1 MVNGSV
7 LFSRFLNNA
16 ILFYLNFNYERE
28 SVMMDKL
35 SILVACVLLC
45 GCGQECYT
53 SQLQLAAKYE
63 GCQDLGTTF
72 SPRLNQPVKTFVCS
86 TSSGDKF
93 ADFII
98 RDGKLCRTY
107 QQDN

>member
-1 MVNGSV
+1 MFVDAY
-7 LFSRFLNNA
+7 FKR
-16 ILFYLNFNYERE
+16 I
-28 SVMMDKL
+28 MKL
-35 SILVACVLLC
+35 HLYSLPILVVLS

-86 TSSGDKF
+86 TSSGDRF
-93 ADFII
+93 ADFIV

>member
-1 MVNGSV
+1 MW
-7 LFSRFLNNA
+7 
-16 ILFYLNFNYERE
+16 
-28 SVMMDKL
+28 VMKSSL
-35 SILVACVLLC
+35 SLLLLMLMLS

-63 GCQDLGTTF
+63 GCQDLGTSF

-93 ADFII
+93 ADFIV

-107 QQDN
+107 QQDY

>member
-1 MVNGSV
+1 MKLRLYSLLLLGV
-7 LFSRFLNNA
+7 LS
-16 ILFYLNFNYERE
+16 
-28 SVMMDKL
+28 
-35 SILVACVLLC
+35 

-86 TSSGDKF
+86 TSSGDNF
-93 ADFII
+93 ADFIV

-107 QQDN
+107 QQDY

>member
-1 MVNGSV
+1 M
-7 LFSRFLNNA
+7 
-16 ILFYLNFNYERE
+16 
-28 SVMMDKL
+28 L
-35 SILVACVLLC
+35 SIISKIFRIPPIFLIFFLT

-63 GCQDLGTTF
+63 GCQDLGSNF

-98 RDGKLCRTY
+98 KDGKLCRTY

>member
-1 MVNGSV
+1 MW
-7 LFSRFLNNA
+7 
-16 ILFYLNFNYERE
+16 
-28 SVMMDKL
+28 VMKSNL
-35 SILVACVLLC
+35 SLLLLMLMLS

-53 SQLQLAAKYE
+53 SQLQLAAKYN
-63 GCQDLGTTF
+63 GCQDLGTSF
-72 SPRLNQPVKTFVCS
+72 SPRLNQSVKTFVCS

-93 ADFII
+93 ADFIV